1 MRNGLTTRLR
11 PTRPE
16 RVGRPPA
23 PLPPRIGLLAIA
35 FCFAAGAGAQSPGEE
50 RAARAAARA
59 EARSK
64 LVMSPAALAILEGQ
78 ADKDPAKKQ
87 KEELGRQIFLDT
99 SLSEPQGQACAS
111 CHLPDRAFSSPGAT
125 SAGADP
131 ALFGFRNAP
140 TLTYAMFT
148 PALQLGGDG
157 GNGESYFGGQF
168 RDGHAN
174 FLVDQVKFPLL
185 NPIEM
190 NNPSADA
197 VVAKVAAA
205 PYADLFRQVYGDQ
218 AFADPPSAFAS
229 IADAVAAF
237 ESSPPFRRF
246 DSKFDAYRRGDVQLT
261 GSEARGLAIFNDPKR
276 ANCASCHLTD
286 ANKIIGPRPILTDF
300 GYDNIGVPR
309 NPANKYY
316 RMPPDINPDGRKF
329 VDIGLGD
336 VLVRAYGVDG
346 QFKSPSLRN
355 VAVGGPYMHNGYFKT
370 LRGVLDFYN
379 TRDVKP
385 RCPDKFTSEAD
396 AEAQGCWP
404 APEVTGTVNKKDLGD
419 LKLSEQDIDDMLAFL
434 GTLTDGWT
442 PGR

>member
-1 MRNGLTTRLR
+1 MRDGSSSRQR
-11 PTRPE
+11 PTRRE
-16 RVGRPPA
+16 RVGRPLA
-23 PLPPRIGLLAIA
+23 ALPPRSSALALA
-35 FCFAAGAGAQSPGEE
+35 LCLVTSAGAQSPGDE

-59 EARSK
+59 EARAR
-64 LVMSPAALAILEGQ
+64 LVMDPAVVGILEGR
-78 ADKDPAKKQ
+78 ADKDPSKKQ

-131 ALFGFRNAP
+131 KLFGFRNAP
-140 TLTYAMFT
+140 TLTYSMFT

-205 PYADLFRQVYGDQ
+205 PYADLFRQVYGDDV
-218 AFADPPSAFAS
+218 FADAPAAFFD

-237 ESSPPFRRF
+237 EQGPAFRRF

-261 GSEARGLAIFNDPKR
+261 ESEARGLAVFNDPKR
-276 ANCASCHLTD
+276 ANCASCHLTGAD
-286 ANKIIGPRPILTDF
+286 KIIGPRPVLTDF

-316 RMPPDINPDGRKF
+316 KMPPDINPQGRKF
-329 VDIGLGD
+329 VDEGLGD
-336 VLVRAYGVDG
+336 VLVRAYGADG

-396 AEAQGCWP
+396 ALAQGCWP
-404 APEVTGTVNKKDLGD
+404 APEEPDNVNKKDLGD
-419 LKLSEQDIDDMLAFL
+419 LKLSEQDIDDMLAFFE
-434 GTLTDGWT
+434 TLTDGWT